1 MTEIVPESRAAPSTV
16 LVCEDVY
23 NLLYE
28 LGGRDVI
35 PVLGGPDQVIAHL
48 LLITFL
54 SGILSTLRLQTEEN
68 SPCESSRSYMHSLF
82 LSMNIINL

>member
-1 MTEIVPESRAAPSTV
+1 MTEVVPESRAAPSTV

-23 NLLYE
+23 NLLDE

-35 PVLGGPDQVIAHL
+35 PVLGGPDQVITHL

-54 SGILSTLRLQTEEN
+54 GGILGTLRLQTKKKKTV
-68 SPCESSRSYMHSLF
+68 L
-82 LSMNIINL
+82 LSHHDLTSFFIN